1 MQQNKGIVNMVMKQ
15 VSEDV
20 EVVDEELTRLQER
33 AKDSL
38 ARIEQALAQAEKL
51 EDWMT
56 QQMETLRI
64 WVQVQARRTN
74 RRYHLLGNVSGQPH
88 STRQ

>member
-1 MQQNKGIVNMVMKQ
+1 MQQNKGIVNMAMKQ
-15 VSEDV
+15 VCEDV

-51 EDWMT
+51 EDWMI
-56 QQMETLRI
+56 QQMATLRI
-64 WVQVQARRTN
+64 WVQVKARRTN
-74 RRYHLLGNVSGQPH
+74 RPYHLLNKVSGQPD
-88 STRQ
+88 STRD